1 MRVLGVDPGSRY
13 TGYGIVERSDGRLRH
28 VASGRINASR
38 GDSFADRLDI
48 IYRGLTKVL
57 QDFDCEVA
65 AVEGLFTARNA
76 MSSIKL
82 GHARGVAL
90 LVLQHSE
97 MVISEYAPAK
107 VKKTVAGN
115 GRASKDDVQMIVKR
129 LLGVRGDL
137 SSDASDALAIAIC
150 HCHSL
155 DFKDRLQPSRS

>member
-1 MRVLGVDPGSRY
+1 MRVLGIDPGSRF
-13 TGYGIVERSDGRLRH
+13 TGYGIVERRDGRLRH

-48 IYRGLTKVL
+48 IYKGLSSVL
-57 QDFDCEVA
+57 EDYDCEVA

-90 LVLQHSE
+90 LVLQHCD
-97 MVISEYAPAK
+97 MTISEYAPAK

-115 GRASKDDVQMIVKR
+115 GRASKEDVQLIVKR
-129 LLGVRGDL
+129 LLGVNGDL

-155 DFKDRLQPSRS
+155 DFHDRLQPSHS

>member
-13 TGYGIVERSDGRLRH
+13 TGYGIVERRDGRLRH
-28 VASGRINASR
+28 IASGRVNASR

-48 IYRGLTKVL
+48 IYRGLSQVL
-57 QDFDCEVA
+57 EQYDCDAA

-97 MVISEYAPAK
+97 LSIAEYAPAK
-107 VKKTVAGN
+107 IKKTVAGT
-115 GRASKDDVQMIVKR
+115 GRATKDDLQMIVKR
-129 LLGVRGDL
+129 LLGVSGDM

-155 DFKDRLQPSRS
+155 DFQDRLQTSAS